1 MINGTDSS
9 KTFYLLNQTDNKI
22 PIVFIHGVGLTY
34 EIWQPQLDYF
44 KDMTTIS
51 YDILGHGK
59 TPLNKSDI
67 SFDDFSE
74 QLIILL
80 NQLNFDKIHLI
91 GFSIGSLIARN
102 FATKYNERLKSLT
115 LLGSIFKRSEE
126 QQKIVNDR
134 FNLAKKNSTLSR
146 QALKRWFT
154 DKYLEKNLDTYEKI
168 SSILEKNNM
177 KNFLKVYK
185 LFVYHEDDDM
195 SIKQIKAKTLIVT
208 GENDIGSKPEMSKN
222 ISKLIHGSEL
232 KIIKKG
238 KHLCNIE
245 CSEDFNSTIKKF
257 IDKNDKA

>member
-59 TPLNKSDI
+59 TPLNKANI

-74 QLIILL
+74 QLINLI
-80 NQLNFDKIHLI
+80 NELNFDKIHLI

-134 FNLAKKNSTLSR
+134 FNLAKKNSKLSK
-146 QALKRWFT
+146 QALKRWFS
-154 DKYLEKNLDTYEKI
+154 DKYLKKNPDTYKKI
-168 SSILEKNNM
+168 SSILENNNM
-177 KNFLKVYK
+177 KNFLKVYE
-185 LFVYHEDDDM
+185 LFVYHKNDENFQN
-195 SIKQIKAKTLIVT
+195 IKVNTLIMT
-208 GENDIGSKPEMSKN
+208 GENDMGSTVNMSKRLCEVIN
-222 ISKLIHGSEL
+222 NSQL
-232 KIIKKG
+232 KVIKDG
-238 KHLCNIE
+238 KHLCGIE
-245 CSEDFNSTIKKF
+245 CADDVNMAIKNF
-257 IDKNDKA
+257 IEQND